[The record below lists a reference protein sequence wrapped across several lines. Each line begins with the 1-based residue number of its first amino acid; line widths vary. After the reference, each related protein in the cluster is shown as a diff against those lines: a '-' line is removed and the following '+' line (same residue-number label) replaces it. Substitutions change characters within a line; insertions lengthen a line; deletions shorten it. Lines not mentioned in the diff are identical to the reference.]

1 MGEEEEEEDDQTQT
15 DMSGMD
21 TPSTLEGVQSMVSG
35 METPDT
41 IDLRKRTGTDTPDT
55 MSSHPQ
61 ELYHVLEE
69 KKVSNTRDSAT
80 LFGTD
85 HGYVLPGQGGVEV
98 SINPDQLENQL
109 HELEDQDGMKEV
121 YDAERA
127 KDGNGVGASIAEL
140 DQANQKRKR
149 RADTS
154 MAAKRH
160 KDFKF

>member
-1 MGEEEEEEDDQTQT
+1 MA
-15 DMSGMD
+15 
-21 TPSTLEGVQSMVSG
+21 
-35 METPDT
+35 TPDT
-41 IDLRKRTGTDTPDT
+41 VDLRKRAGTDTPDT
-55 MSSHPQ
+55 MASYPK

-69 KKVSNTRDSAT
+69 KKVSNVKDKST

-85 HGYVLPGQGGVEV
+85 HGYVLPGQGGVEM
-98 SINPDQLENQL
+98 SINPDQLEDQL
-109 HELEDQDGMKEV
+109 QELGDQQGMKEA

-127 KDGNGVGASIAEL
+127 KAGSDVAADIADL